1 MQLKSIMVQELI
13 NKRNGILDSLRK
25 MYEDLNLVNS
35 EINTAVE
42 DHNKQILALQAEV
55 NQMAS
60 LKSQNMTSIKNLK
73 RILGE

>member
-1 MQLKSIMVQELI
+1 LQLKSIMVQELI

>member
-1 MQLKSIMVQELI
+1 MVQELI